1 MKTSP
6 VLGRGLVAGW
16 LPAAAVVWLAWNS
29 AALTAAITPS
39 SAEPIRFDR
48 DIRPILVENCLACH
62 GPDPATRK
70 AGLRLDTREGVF
82 EAGRRRDASVV
93 PGDPD
98 ASPLWQRI
106 GTDDPA
112 EVMPP
117 PDSLK
122 ALKPDEKERI
132 RAWILQGAPW
142 AEHWAFTA
150 PERPAVPEGHDAAV
164 VLRNPIDAFV
174 AARLAEEGLTMNPEA
189 DLRTVARRVSLDL
202 TGLPPG
208 PGELEAL
215 GADSAP
221 DAYER
226 YVERLLDSPHW
237 GEHRGRYWLDAARYA
252 DTHGLHFDNYR
263 EMWPYRD
270 WVIAAFNRNLRFD
283 QFTVEQLA
291 GDLLEDPTEDQQVA
305 TGFQRCNLTTN
316 EGGTIEEENLAL
328 YASDRVGTTGWVF
341 LGLTAN
347 CAACHDHKF
356 DPMTTRDFYA
366 LAAFY
371 RNTRQSGFDRN
382 WREGDGA
389 IVVPQGGADRRRWR
403 ELPEEIRQA
412 EAAYEA
418 LFADADVALAAWAAA
433 ARDDGAEEDADEDG
447 AGWIR
452 PADEQVALRF
462 DRTDAGD
469 AELRVGGERRR
480 VALAGETAW
489 REDGPAGPG
498 AVLRPD
504 QTLDLGDL
512 GDWEAGDP
520 WTVSAWVWLPE
531 EGRMEGSI
539 VARMKDA
546 SGNHRGWDVFVSR
559 RSFGLHLV
567 HRWPQVAM
575 KVRSADDALQPG
587 AWQFVTVSHDGSGRA
602 SGVRLYVNGERVNGR
617 AEQDRLEGSVRVDLP
632 LRVGRR
638 EKDHALDGAAVQ
650 DLRLH
655 QRALEPFEVR
665 AMAAAPTIATRR
677 RAWEQTMAGITAL
690 RAELAGGAG
699 SDGGAPGAAGDDVVK
714 REAEERRER
723 EAQLRRWEAE
733 TGAVRDY
740 FRTVVYEPAA
750 EAGRR
755 VASLKTERDRIRGRS
770 PVTHIQSE
778 REDSTPMARI
788 LRRGEY
794 DKPGDEVAADTPGF
808 LPPMPEGAPRNRLGL
823 AQWLVS
829 PGNPLLAR
837 VTVNRFWQE
846 VFGTGIVRT
855 TEDFGTVG
863 EAPVNQALLDWLAVE
878 FRESGWDV
886 KRLFRLMVTSAAY
899 RQASTV
905 TPEKLERDRDNRLLS
920 RGPRFRLD
928 AEMIRDY
935 ALATSGLLVPRV
947 GGPSVRPYQPEGVWE
962 AVAMPESNTRH
973 YERDSGEALY
983 RRSLY
988 TFWKRAAPPAT
999 MDLFNAPSREVCSV
1013 RRERTNT
1020 PLQALATLNDP
1031 TFVEAARVLAETAW
1045 WDARGVEDAA
1055 LDALASRVLLRDLTQ
1070 AERDIVR
1077 ETLDR
1082 MRAHYE
1088 AVPEDALRLLGVG
1101 ESPRN
1106 PVLAPAPVAALTLVA
1121 NQLLNLDEAL
1131 NK

>member
-1 MKTSP
+1 MKTFSAF
-6 VLGRGLVAGW
+6 GRGLALGWFPVAA
-16 LPAAAVVWLAWNS
+16 LSWLACLPV
-29 AALTAAITPS
+29 AP
-39 SAEPIRFDR
+39 AEAIRFDR

-82 EAGRRRDASVV
+82 EGGRRRDASVV
-93 PGDPD
+93 PGDPE

-106 GTDDPA
+106 ETEDAADI
-112 EVMPP
+112 MPP

-122 ALKPDEKERI
+122 ALKPEEKARI

-142 AEHWAFTA
+142 EEHWAFTA
-150 PERPAVPEGHDAAV
+150 PVRPSVPEVPEGTDV
-164 VLRNPIDAFV
+164 RNPIDAFV
-174 AARLAEEGLTMNPEA
+174 AARLAGEGLAMHPGA
-189 DLRTVARRVSLDL
+189 DLRTLGRRVALDL
-202 TGLPPG
+202 TGLPPA

-215 GADSAP
+215 EADSAP

-226 YVERLLDSPHW
+226 YVERLLESPHW

-270 WVIAAFNRNLRFD
+270 WVIGAFNRNLPFD
-283 QFTVEQLA
+283 RFTVEQLA
-291 GDLLEDPTEDQQVA
+291 GDLLEDPTEEQRVA

-389 IVVPQGGADRRRWR
+389 IVVPQGEDDRRRWR
-403 ELPEEIRQA
+403 ELPEEIRRA

-418 LFADADVALAAWAAA
+418 LFGDADEALAAWAAD
-433 ARDDGAEEDADEDG
+433 ARDGGGEEGSKGDGVRLEDEA
-447 AGWIR
+447 
-452 PADEQVALRF
+452 VALRF
-462 DRTDAGD
+462 DRAHAGD
-469 AELRVGGERRR
+469 AELRVGEEVRR
-480 VALAGETAW
+480 VALAEGMGW

-498 AVLRPD
+498 AILGAERAV
-504 QTLDLGDL
+504 DLGDL

-520 WTVSAWVWLPE
+520 WTVSAWVWIPE
-531 EGRMEGSI
+531 EGRVEGSV

-546 SGNHRGWDVFVSR
+546 AGHHRGWDVFVNR
-559 RSFGLHLV
+559 RTFGMHVV

-575 KVRSADDALQPG
+575 KVRSAEEVMRPG

-602 SGVRLYVNGERVNGR
+602 SGVRLYLDGERVNGR

-632 LRVGRR
+632 LRVGSR
-638 EKDHALDGAAVQ
+638 EKEHVLDGAAVQ

-655 QRALEPFEVR
+655 RRALEPYEVR
-665 AMAAAPTIATRR
+665 ALAAAPTLEMRR
-677 RAWEQTMAGITAL
+677 RAWGATMAGIEAL

-699 SDGGAPGAAGDDVVK
+699 SDGGVEGAAGDEVVK
-714 REAEERRER
+714 REAEVRRER

-733 TGAVRDY
+733 AGAVRDS
-740 FRTVVYEPAA
+740 FRVAVHGPTA

-755 VASLKTERDRIRGRS
+755 VALLKGERDRIRGRS
-770 PVTHIQSE
+770 PVTHIQQE
-778 REDSTPMARI
+778 REDSVPTARI

-794 DKPGDEVAADTPGF
+794 DKPGDEVTADTPGF

-863 EAPVNQALLDWLAVE
+863 EAPVNQELLDWLAVE

-886 KRLFRLMVTSAAY
+886 KRLFTLMVTSAAY
-899 RQASTV
+899 RQSAVV
-905 TPEKLERDRDNRLLS
+905 TAEKLERDRDNRLLS

-928 AEMIRDY
+928 AEAIRDY
-935 ALATSGLLVPRV
+935 ALATSGLLVPRL
-947 GGPSVRPYQPEGVWE
+947 GGPSVRPYQPVGVWE

-973 YERDSGEALY
+973 YEQDSGEALY

-999 MDLFNAPSREVCSV
+999 MEVFNAPSREVCSV

-1031 TFVEAARVLAETAW
+1031 TFVEAARVLAEAAW
-1045 WDARGVEDAA
+1045 WDARGIEEAA
-1055 LDALASRVLLRDLTQ
+1055 IDALASRVLLRGLTD
-1070 AERDIVR
+1070 AERSIVR

-1082 MRAHYE
+1082 MREHYE

-1106 PVLAPAPVAALTLVA
+1106 PVLAPAPVAALAMVA
-1121 NQLLNLDEAL
+1121 NQLLNLDEVL